1 MALSRTRGRGERD
14 VAVAPARSD
23 AYTILLAIS
32 LVALITACV
41 FLFLDYKQYPDKN
54 PSMPPPPSAVK
65 AQASGPGGAA
75 PAANTPGTVA
85 PAGR

>member
-1 MALSRTRGRGERD
+1 
-14 VAVAPARSD
+14 VAVAPAGSD
-23 AYTILLAIS
+23 AYTVLLAIS

-54 PSMPPPPSAVK
+54 PTMPPPPSAVK
-65 AQASGPGGAA
+65 APAAGGAA
-75 PAANTPGTVA
+75 AAGAGAAAPGTVTP

>member
-1 MALSRTRGRGERD
+1 MALSRTRSRGDRD

-23 AYTILLAIS
+23 AYTVLLALS

-54 PSMPPPPSAVK
+54 PTLPPPPSAVK
-65 AQASGPGGAA
+65 PSAA
-75 PAANTPGTVA
+75 ATK
-85 PAGR
+85 